1 MTGSKFVRLGLI
13 AGTSF
18 ALVSASAAS
27 SQGMPWP
34 EGCSQVAWGA
44 CSFDENNRPIEVTY
58 ECWAYQYQLC
68 LDNPPGGGG
77 GGGGGMAY
85 KSDWSR
91 DAQPV
96 MDDAAV

>member
-13 AGTSF
+13 AGASF

-44 CSFDENNRPIEVTY
+44 CSFDENGRPIQVTY
-58 ECWAYQYQLC
+58 ECWEYQYQLC

-77 GGGGGMAY
+77 MAY
-85 KSDWSR
+85 KRDWSR
-91 DAQPV
+91 DAHPGLG
-96 MDDAAV
+96 DAAV